1 MQDLEVNEITIKL
14 VILGQ
19 GGVGKT
25 SIVNSYLGKDF
36 PDRYIPTIGSNI
48 SKKEFFIQSEK
59 HSYRIVLS
67 LFDVGGQKS
76 FNPLN
81 PAFYNNVD
89 AAFLV
94 IDLSNPEQSLKEIKN
109 TYLPNLFEYAQ
120 ESLSFVLGNKLDL
133 ISNTKD
139 LKDII
144 NKYFKD
150 EIPLV
155 LVSAKNDQNVE
166 DVFEL
171 LAFTYLKELETQDP
185 TDKLTNISKE
195 FLNVINKKESDL
207 KELYV
212 NIKNVNEIKI
222 LKERK
227 AHVKKKVIPAYQ
239 TDEAKLKQFRVL
251 QRKISKIDMIKNEIV
266 EEFKKNLDV
275 VKEMI
280 ITLKKTPIEE
290 LNETIDTTSEQLQQM
305 REDFSLSLESLVKI
319 DEEDSKPPKNAPKGG
334 TPPNIKEKVKN

>member
-1 MQDLEVNEITIKL
+1 MQDLKVDEIHIKL
-14 VILGQ
+14 VILGH

-25 SIVNSYLGKDF
+25 SIVNSFFDKDF
-36 PDRYIPTIGSNI
+36 PDRYVPTIGSNI
-48 SKKEFFIQSEK
+48 GKKEYKISSK
-59 HSYRIVLS
+59 NLHVVLNIW
-67 LFDVGGQKS
+67 DVGGQRS

-94 IDLSNPEQSLKEIKN
+94 IDLSNPDETLKEIKN
-109 TYLPNLFEYAQ
+109 VYLPNLFKYAQ
-120 ESLSFVLGNKLDL
+120 ESLSFVIGNKLDL
-133 ISNTKD
+133 IKD
-139 LKDII
+139 NKELESII
-144 NKYFKD
+144 KKYFKD
-150 EIPLV
+150 DIPLV
-155 LVSAKNDQNVE
+155 LVSAKNEQNTE
-166 DVFEL
+166 EVFEL
-171 LAFTYLKELETQDP
+171 LAYTYLKELESQDQSQMG
-185 TDKLTNISKE
+185 NVSEE
-195 FLNVINKKESDL
+195 FLKMIGRKESEL

-212 NIKNVNEIKI
+212 NINSIKNIKI
-222 LKERK
+222 LTERK

-280 ITLKKTPIEE
+280 LTLKKTPIEE

-334 TPPNIKEKVKN
+334 NPPNMKEKVKN